1 MLAVKIITPT
11 GLYLEGECEA
21 IHATTVEGEMTL
33 LPSHMPVVA
42 MLATSK
48 LSLKRDGDYKHY
60 AVAGG
65 MLHLHRDQVNIL
77 TDAIEGEKEIDL
89 KRAEAARKKIPQ
101 PISGER
107 RLRWKK
113 RSTVSVLPITNEK
126 SILPYQ
132 CVQSAFAYGGAI
144 LRQYL

>member
-1 MLAVKIITPT
+1 MLAVKIIAPT

-89 KRAEAARKKIPQ
+89 KRAEAAKERALKRLEKKDSATNI
-101 PISGER
+101 R
-107 RLRWKK
+107 RAEVAL
-113 RSTVSVLPITNEK
+113 EK
-126 SILPYQ
+126 
-132 CVQSAFAYGGAI
+132 AI
-144 LRQYL
+144 NRIRVANH

>member
-48 LSLKRDGDYKHY
+48 LSLKRDGDYKPVSY
-60 AVAGG
+60 T
-65 MLHLHRDQVNIL
+65 HL
-77 TDAIEGEKEIDL
+77 T
-89 KRAEAARKKIPQ
+89 
-101 PISGER
+101 
-107 RLRWKK
+107 
-113 RSTVSVLPITNEK
+113 LPTT
-126 SILPYQ
+126 SR
-132 CVQSAFAYGGAI
+132 V
-144 LRQYL
+144 

>member
-89 KRAEAARKKIPQ
+89 KRAEAAK
-101 PISGER
+101 ER
-107 RLRWKK
+107 ALKRLEKK